1 MKQERWNMEKE
12 TNQQA
17 NSQKLGRN
25 VSWPSPAGKGTQG
38 IMGEKMLLLGTYIFL
53 GEVYEVL

>member
-1 MKQERWNMEKE
+1 MEKE